1 MTLLVRT
8 VGNPTQ
14 WVATIR
20 SRVATIDKD
29 QPLHDVATLAR
40 LQEQSST
47 PRRVNMLLLGAF
59 AALGLVLAS
68 VGIYGV
74 VSYSVSRRTHEIGV
88 RMALGA
94 EREDL
99 LQSIVGR
106 QFIVTLIGVVL
117 GVLGALGLTRLL
129 ASFLYGV
136 KPSDPMT
143 FVAVSF
149 LISVVAALASYIPA
163 RRATKID
170 PMVALR
176 YE

>member
-1 MTLLVRT
+1 
-8 VGNPTQ
+8 
-14 WVATIR
+14 
-20 SRVATIDKD
+20 
-29 QPLHDVATLAR
+29 
-40 LQEQSST
+40 
-47 PRRVNMLLLGAF
+47 MLLLGAF

>member
-1 MTLLVRT
+1 
-8 VGNPTQ
+8 
-14 WVATIR
+14 
-20 SRVATIDKD
+20 
-29 QPLHDVATLAR
+29 
-40 LQEQSST
+40 
-47 PRRVNMLLLGAF
+47 
-59 AALGLVLAS
+59 
-68 VGIYGV
+68 
-74 VSYSVSRRTHEIGV
+74 
-88 RMALGA
+88 MALGA